1 MTQNTDY
8 ISVGK
13 IATAEYIEK
22 KSRFIATVYPINS
35 EEEAFSL
42 INAEKKKYWDA
53 RHTCYAFRLKAA
65 VPYEKYGDD
74 GEPSG
79 TAGLPILDVLKGREV
94 LNCLITVTRYF
105 GGVLLG
111 TGGLVRAY
119 STSAKQ
125 ALENGGLVKK
135 LLYRESRIAIDYSLL
150 GKIEHTIEK
159 KGYIQGEKV
168 FTDKV
173 GLSVFTPEEEAESF
187 ALEMENITNGALKA
201 EKGDI
206 KYIEV
211 PL

>member
-1 MTQNTDY
+1 M
-8 ISVGK
+8 
-13 IATAEYIEK
+13 
-22 KSRFIATVYPINS
+22 
-35 EEEAFSL
+35 
-42 INAEKKKYWDA
+42 
-53 RHTCYAFRLKAA
+53 
-65 VPYEKYGDD
+65 
-74 GEPSG
+74 
-79 TAGLPILDVLKGREV
+79 
-94 LNCLITVTRYF
+94 
-105 GGVLLG
+105 
-111 TGGLVRAY
+111 RAY